1 MSKSD
6 WNVTVTISGPED
18 AEGHRESRSDS
29 ALVSDS
35 IVRGWAHPAK
45 QVEFREWLG
54 RRCMGLV
61 QTMLDPA
68 AEAHRVAEQAKKETK
83 AEREYEAQRQRI
95 AAETK
100 KTYERAG

>member
-18 AEGHRESRSDS
+18 AEGNRESRSDS
-29 ALVSDS
+29 ALVSDA

-54 RRCMGLV
+54 RRCMGIV
-61 QTMLDPA
+61 QVMLDPA
-68 AEAHRVAEQAKKETK
+68 AEAHRVAEKAKEESK
-83 AEREYEAQRQRI
+83 ADREYDKQRARI